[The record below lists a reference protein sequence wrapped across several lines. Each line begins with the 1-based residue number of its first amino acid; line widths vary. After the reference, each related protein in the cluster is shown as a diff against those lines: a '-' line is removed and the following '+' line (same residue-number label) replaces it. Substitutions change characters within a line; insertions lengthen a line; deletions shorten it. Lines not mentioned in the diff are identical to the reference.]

1 MRRAMGSLLLAL
13 FSFTLIAPALRS
25 ASGPE
30 LAPCC
35 RRDGKHH
42 CAASIPTA
50 SDAVRQDAPSWNTQ
64 QSKCP
69 FVPGAGFVSGDAR
82 FVLASAA
89 SGVTPA
95 GPGGPAIQRPSP
107 GHPRV
112 SFDSSL
118 PKRGP
123 PVLPS

>member
-25 ASGPE
+25 AAGPE
-30 LAPCC
+30 TAPCC

-42 CAASIPTA
+42 CAATISKAP
-50 SDAVRQDAPSWNTQ
+50 DAGPDGPAWNTE

-82 FVLASAA
+82 FVLTSAA
-89 SGVTPA
+89 AGVTPE
-95 GPGGPAIQRPSP
+95 GPDGRAIQRPSP
-107 GHPRV
+107 GHPHV

>member
-25 ASGPE
+25 SAGRE
-30 LAPCC
+30 VAPCC

-42 CAASIPTA
+42 CAAMNE
-50 SDAVRQDAPSWNTQ
+50 AVRPDAPAWNTT

-69 FVPGAGFVSGDAR
+69 FVPGAGFVSGDTR
-82 FVLASAA
+82 FVLTSAA
-89 SGVTPA
+89 VGVTPE
-95 GPGGPAIQRPSP
+95 GPGGAAIQRPSP
-107 GHPRV
+107 GHQHV